1 LILYRPVGM
10 IETSHAAIFLHYPFW
25 KRLSFSDEGVADDER
40 VLQEAEDAWMNIFPE
55 IPLTI
60 SCG

>member
-1 LILYRPVGM
+1 M
-10 IETSHAAIFLHYPFW
+10 IETSYAVMFLHYPFW
-25 KRLSFSDEGVADDER
+25 KGLSFSDEGVADDER
-40 VLQEAEDAWMNIFPE
+40 VLQEAQDVWMNIFPE

>member
-1 LILYRPVGM
+1 LILY
-10 IETSHAAIFLHYPFW
+10 LFW
-25 KRLSFSDEGVADDER
+25 KRRSFSDEDER